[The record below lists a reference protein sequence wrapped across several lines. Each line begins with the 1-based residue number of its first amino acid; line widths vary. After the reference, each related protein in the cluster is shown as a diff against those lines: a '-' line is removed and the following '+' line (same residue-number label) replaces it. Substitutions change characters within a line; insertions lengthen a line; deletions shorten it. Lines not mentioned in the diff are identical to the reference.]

1 MLKRFGL
8 LAALLPLAAAPA
20 LAHHPMESMG
30 LEPSALSGLISG
42 LAHPLLGPDHLL
54 FLLVLGLVG
63 WQRSLRS
70 AITLLAVGLA
80 GSALGL
86 IWPGLPG
93 AEALVSLS
101 LVLEGLVLSGR
112 VPAVLLVPAFALHG
126 YVLSGSV
133 LGWETTPIAF
143 YLLGLLVSQA
153 LLLAVSLK
161 LVGRALDPQQRL
173 WLAGALVGVGAAFT
187 WSSLIA

>member
-30 LEPSALSGLISG
+30 LEPTALSGLISG